1 MVQRQGDS
9 TGRRRASRWKQELHL
24 RPGDEPV
31 RIPGAARMLGYG
43 GVLPFAAM
51 ALNQVMVGP
60 LSADFALKVFVCYSA
75 AILSFL
81 GGIRWGA
88 ATNLQTAMGREL
100 VIAVAPSLWAVMCL
114 LAISVELSIWGL
126 LSGFVLMG
134 VVDARWPVP
143 GIAQWMVSLRIR
155 LTIAVVICHLVLVTV
170 MAG

>member
-1 MVQRQGDS
+1 MKGGKGAAQ
-9 TGRRRASRWKQELHL
+9 
-24 RPGDEPV
+24 
-31 RIPGAARMLGYG
+31 IPGIARLLGYG

-60 LSADFALKVFVCYSA
+60 LSADLALKVFVCYSA

-81 GGIRWGA
+81 GGIRWGV

-100 VIAVAPSLWAVMCL
+100 VIAVAPSLWAVMSL
-114 LAISVELSIWGL
+114 LTSSVVLSVWGL

-155 LTIAVVICHLVLVTV
+155 LTVAVVICHLVLVTV
-170 MAG
+170 MPG

>member
-1 MVQRQGDS
+1 MR
-9 TGRRRASRWKQELHL
+9 L
-24 RPGDEPV
+24 GDEPV
-31 RIPGAARMLGYG
+31 RIPGTARMLGYG

-51 ALNQVMVGP
+51 VLNQVMVGP

-100 VIAVAPSLWAVMCL
+100 VIAVVPSLWAVMCL

-126 LSGFVLMG
+126 LSRFRIDGCCRCALARPGNSAVDGELAHSVDYCRCALPLCAG
-134 VVDARWPVP
+134 HDDGRLVVR
-143 GIAQWMVSLRIR
+143 G
-155 LTIAVVICHLVLVTV
+155 
-170 MAG
+170 